1 MILQIDTENNIIVHK
16 WYSLELIKQHTSY
29 SIDKIKTSIREQKPY
44 GHYIWI
50 EYGKKQ

>member
-1 MILQIDTENNIIVHK
+1 MILQIDLELKTVCAK
-16 WYSLELIKQHTSY
+16 WNSLELIKQHTSY